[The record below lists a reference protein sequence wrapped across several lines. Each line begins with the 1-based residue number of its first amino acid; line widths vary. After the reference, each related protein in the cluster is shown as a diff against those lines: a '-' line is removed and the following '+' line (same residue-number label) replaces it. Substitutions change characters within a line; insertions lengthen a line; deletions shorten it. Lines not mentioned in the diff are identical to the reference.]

1 MNGQWLGSRS
11 IRTNWATR
19 KPPASKGKEIMTV
32 TRPGPGFRPC
42 VRLQSGQRARWYSSL
57 SSLLPVDASSL
68 LQEIMAM
75 NAKGGSSS
83 LTRVKGQA
91 AGGNRLPP
99 AAAIYKRVAANFL
112 PDYVFLIF
120 SPHTF
125 PFAAVSHT
133 HTMKNRTR
141 LISVMGRTK
150 FGLNF
155 FN

>member
-1 MNGQWLGSRS
+1 MRTTTVRS
-11 IRTNWATR
+11 ACQVAL
-19 KPPASKGKEIMTV
+19 PPL
-32 TRPGPGFRPC
+32 P
-42 VRLQSGQRARWYSSL
+42 RLVVA
-57 SSLLPVDASSL
+57 SLLPVDASSL

-75 NAKGGSSS
+75 NAKGSSSS

-91 AGGNRLPP
+91 GGGNRLPP

-120 SPHTF
+120 SPHT
-125 PFAAVSHT
+125 PSPLLLCHT
-133 HTMKNRTR
+133 QTMKNRTR

>member
-32 TRPGPGFRPC
+32 TCPGPGFRPC
-42 VRLQSGQRARWYSSL
+42 VRLQPGQRARWCCHCLGSSF
-57 SSLLPVDASSL
+57 L

-75 NAKGGSSS
+75 NAKGSSSS
-83 LTRVKGQA
+83 LTRVKGSRGRRA
-91 AGGNRLPP
+91 P
-99 AAAIYKRVAANFL
+99 AIYKRVAANFL

-120 SPHTF
+120 LLLPPYLFSSGS
-125 PFAAVSHT
+125 VT

-141 LISVMGRTK
+141 LISVMARTK